1 MIGPLHTDHEYD
13 VMLTPAAMLRGRG
26 EAALWSPKG
35 QSGLARTST
44 SPGPHEGSLFFSL
57 FSKRMLRLPSIYS
70 IRKTLS
76 VEVIKYLILEPPRIT
91 VQPPRLCQHPPLNKC
106 PSLWVTWGRFW
117 KLCTLVNNRQGVQ
130 VHPWSFLGFPIGMP
144 VGIYLSHLNK
154 KKWRNRNFTILTNL
168 VLYRQTHRL
177 PLSWGSLSPTASVFS
192 FAHKDWSLWCQTY
205 DFRGFSI
212 SFYQAVHT

>member
-1 MIGPLHTDHEYD
+1 
-13 VMLTPAAMLRGRG
+13 
-26 EAALWSPKG
+26 
-35 QSGLARTST
+35 
-44 SPGPHEGSLFFSL
+44 
-57 FSKRMLRLPSIYS
+57 MLRLPSIYS

-117 KLCTLVNNRQGVQ
+117 KLCTLVNNRQGPGSPLVI
-130 VHPWSFLGFPIGMP
+130 LGLPNWHARRHIP
-144 VGIYLSHLNK
+144 LPLKQK
-154 KKWRNRNFTILTNL
+154 KKWRNRNFTILTN
-168 VLYRQTHRL
+168 LYRQTHRL

>member
-13 VMLTPAAMLRGRG
+13 VMLTPAAMLWGRG

-44 SPGPHEGSLFFSL
+44 SPGPHEGSLLFSL

-130 VHPWSFLGFPIGMP
+130 VHPWSFLGFPIDTP

-154 KKWRNRNFTILTNL
+154 KKMKKQK
-168 VLYRQTHRL
+168 LYY
-177 PLSWGSLSPTASVFS
+177 S
-192 FAHKDWSLWCQTY
+192 Y
-205 DFRGFSI
+205 
-212 SFYQAVHT
+212 

>member
-13 VMLTPAAMLRGRG
+13 VMLTPAAMLWGRG

-117 KLCTLVNNRQGVQ
+117 KLCTLVNNRQGPGSPLVI
-130 VHPWSFLGFPIGMP
+130 LGLPNWHARRHIP
-144 VGIYLSHLNK
+144 LPLKQQK
-154 KKWRNRNFTILTNL
+154 KKMKKQK
-168 VLYRQTHRL
+168 LYY
-177 PLSWGSLSPTASVFS
+177 S
-192 FAHKDWSLWCQTY
+192 Y
-205 DFRGFSI
+205 
-212 SFYQAVHT
+212 